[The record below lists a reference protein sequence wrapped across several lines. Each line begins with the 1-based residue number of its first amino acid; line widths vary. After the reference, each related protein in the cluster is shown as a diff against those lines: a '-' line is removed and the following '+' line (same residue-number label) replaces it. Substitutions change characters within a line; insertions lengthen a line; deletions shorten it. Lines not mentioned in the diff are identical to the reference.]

1 MIQTCF
7 QILPF
12 SLQACNAMLY
22 APPSARRPIFRFN
35 GLLRMVR
42 GRFGAVPVPSARSRS
57 ARPFVPVP
65 PASSRSVRF
74 SSRSVRF
81 FPFRPPVPVPPIS
94 SRSARP
100 FPFCPPV
107 PVPPVCSRSARPF
120 AFCCSLSAQHK
131 ANGTEGNKAE
141 QNDFYFLEGR
151 GASHMLPVTSIFIS
165 SMHCNAVCFPALTL
179 SRFLAPTLNRFNG
192 LLGFG
197 GLRGV
202 KVVFVFRFFFQHVFS
217 HVFWIVLKPK
227 LGTPN
232 SVPK

>member
-1 MIQTCF
+1 MLQTCF

-22 APPSARRPIFRFN
+22 APPSARRPISRFMAYSVWFGVVSGPFPFR
-35 GLLRMVR
+35 
-42 GRFGAVPVPSARSRS
+42 PP
-57 ARPFVPVP
+57 VPVP
-65 PASSRSVRF
+65 PARLFPFRPPVPVPSV

-131 ANGTEGNKAE
+131 ANGTDGNKAE
-141 QNDFYFLEGR
+141 QNELYFLEGQ
-151 GASHMLPVTSIFIS
+151 GASHMLPVTSIFTS

-179 SRFLAPTLNRFNG
+179 SRFNG
-192 LLGFG
+192 SSRLWGFKG
-197 GLRGV
+197 GQSGV
-202 KVVFVFRFFFQHVFS
+202 FFSVLFS
-217 HVFWIVLKPK
+217 ACFL
-227 LGTPN
+227 
-232 SVPK
+232 

>member
-1 MIQTCF
+1 MFPDTSIFATSMQCNALCSPIRPPPDF
-7 QILPF
+7 QI
-12 SLQACNAMLY
+12 Y
-22 APPSARRPIFRFN
+22 

-57 ARPFVPVP
+57 ARPFVPVQ
-65 PASSRSVRF
+65 PA

-131 ANGTEGNKAE
+131 ANGTDGNKAE
-141 QNDFYFLEGR
+141 QNELYFLEGQ
-151 GASHMLPVTSIFIS
+151 GASHMLPVTSIFTS

-179 SRFLAPTLNRFNG
+179 SRSNG
-192 LLGFG
+192 LRQCRRPPFCL
-197 GLRGV
+197 
-202 KVVFVFRFFFQHVFS
+202 
-217 HVFWIVLKPK
+217 
-227 LGTPN
+227 
-232 SVPK
+232 